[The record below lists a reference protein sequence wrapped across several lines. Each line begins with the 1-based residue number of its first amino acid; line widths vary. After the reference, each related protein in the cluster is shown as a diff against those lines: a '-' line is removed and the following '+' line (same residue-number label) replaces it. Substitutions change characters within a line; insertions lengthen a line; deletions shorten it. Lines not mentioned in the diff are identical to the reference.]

1 MCVESL
7 LERINGLT
15 TVDEDYKVIIE
26 KFCNKKE
33 NAFSIMYFLTNTNI
47 EKNKIY
53 TVFHVLLDLNII
65 GMKEYSKCPH
75 CMNLQAINNDDL
87 IKCNRCKKE
96 YYINYVIEKFYLKE
110 Y

>member
-1 MCVESL
+1 
-7 LERINGLT
+7 
-15 TVDEDYKVIIE
+15 
-26 KFCNKKE
+26 
-33 NAFSIMYFLTNTNI
+33 MYFLTNTNI